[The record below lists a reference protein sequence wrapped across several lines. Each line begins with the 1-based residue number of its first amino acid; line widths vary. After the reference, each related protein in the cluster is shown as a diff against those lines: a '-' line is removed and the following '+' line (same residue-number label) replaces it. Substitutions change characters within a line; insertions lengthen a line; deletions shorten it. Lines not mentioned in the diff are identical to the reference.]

1 VANIPSRIG
10 NFEVTRQV
18 GSGGMGAVYL
28 GLDPELNRQVAIK
41 VIREEVHDQEV
52 LNRFFREARAA
63 AALRHPNIITIY
75 ASGQHEHQPYMVME
89 YVEGDSLAEI
99 IRIRKTVA
107 LSDKLSYIEQ
117 LCAGLHF
124 AHRAGI
130 VHRDI
135 KPANVMVDGEG
146 MLRILDFGI
155 ARVEGSGL
163 TQDGALIGSL
173 NYMSPEQMLGRPIDH
188 RSDIFSVGAVAY
200 ELVSYQQAFKGNI
213 NDGLLHRLPHEDP
226 PSLSVIVPGLPA
238 GLEDVIMRA
247 LQKSPDNR
255 FQDLAEMRSAIAAVH
270 SGTVSADDHTIVMS
284 RPVIPPST
292 AGLPSASSTGK
303 TSTAKSATTKL
314 DSRWDFDNVKEEFP
328 DFTIPEG
335 PPPEEEVVDTPPEPP
350 AVPQTAAPAS
360 SGSAVSAAP
369 ADRADAPQTWSVK
382 PRTSTSPATMTSG
395 TMSGARR
402 DATVTRRPLTTTVRP
417 PTGTVRPPTGTI
429 PPPAASNSRRWIL
442 IGGAAVAFAAAA
454 AVAIPYLSGPP
465 PDPLEVERPE
475 IEAAMERFRMGYRNR
490 DMDAVLA
497 AFPDIPGN
505 VRQTMQRQ
513 FDTCIVYEVTF
524 DQMNVALIPGDAAVA
539 EADIRSTH
547 TCTPQSGGRQTTATQ
562 HEVYTLRK
570 NGDRWVLNG
579 VIRAPA

>member
-18 GSGGMGAVYL
+18 GSGGMGSVYL

-52 LNRFFREARAA
+52 LDRFFREARAA

-89 YVEGDSLAEI
+89 YVEGDSLADI
-99 IRIRKTVA
+99 IRSRKA
-107 LSDKLSYIEQ
+107 IPLSDKLSYIEQ

-200 ELVSYQQAFKGNI
+200 ELISYQQAFKGNI

-226 PSLSVIVPGLPA
+226 PALGTIVPGLPA
-238 GLEDVIMRA
+238 GLEDVIAQA
-247 LQKSPDNR
+247 LQKLPDNR
-255 FQDLAEMRSAIAAVH
+255 FQDLAEMRAAVAAVH
-270 SGTVSADDHTIVMS
+270 SGTVNADDRTVVIS
-284 RPVIPPST
+284 RPTIPPST
-292 AGLPSASSTGK
+292 GSVRAS
-303 TSTAKSATTKL
+303 TSTAKSSTTKV
-314 DSRWDFDNVKEEFP
+314 DSRFDFDNVKEHFP
-328 DFTIPEG
+328 DFTIPAP
-335 PPPEEEVVDTPPEPP
+335 PPPEDESPEPTPPAAEDPP
-350 AVPQTAAPAS
+350 TAVPVSFAPAAPAAP
-360 SGSAVSAAP
+360 SGTT
-369 ADRADAPQTWSVK
+369 DAPQTWSVK
-382 PRTSTSPATMTSG
+382 SRTSAQPS
-395 TMSGARR
+395 
-402 DATVTRRPLTTTVRP
+402 TVTKRP
-417 PTGTVRPPTGTI
+417 PTASRPPTATARPATAAI
-429 PPPAASNSRRWIL
+429 PPASGSKRWMW
-442 IGGAAVAFAAAA
+442 IGGGTLAIAAGAVVAL
-454 AVAIPYLSGPP
+454 PYLSGLP
-465 PDPLEVERPE
+465 PDPLEVERPA
-475 IEAAMERFRMGYRNR
+475 IEAAMERFRVGYRNR

-497 AFPDIPGN
+497 AFPELPAP
-505 VRQTMQRQ
+505 VRQTMQRS
-513 FDTCIVYEVTF
+513 FDSCIVYEVTF
-524 DQMNVALIPGDAAVA
+524 DQMNVALAPADAGVA
-539 EADIRSTH
+539 EADVRSTH
-547 TCTPQSGGRQTTATQ
+547 TCTPQSGGRQTTALQ
-562 HEVYTLRK
+562 HEVYRLRK
-570 NGDRWVLNG
+570 SGEGWVLSALTN
-579 VIRAPA
+579 ATE

>member
-1 VANIPSRIG
+1 MANIPSRIG

-52 LNRFFREARAA
+52 LDRFFREARAA

-89 YVEGDSLAEI
+89 YVEGDSLADI
-99 IRIRKTVA
+99 IRSRKAVPLA
-107 LSDKLSYIEQ
+107 DKLSYIEQ

-188 RSDIFSVGAVAY
+188 RSDIFSVGTVAY
-200 ELVSYQQAFKGNI
+200 ELISYQQAFKGNI

-226 PSLSVIVPGLPA
+226 PALGTVVPGLPA
-238 GLEDVIMRA
+238 GLDDVVMRA

-255 FQDLAEMRSAIAAVH
+255 FQDLAEMRAAVAAVH
-270 SGTVSADDHTIVMS
+270 SGTVSADEGTVVIA
-284 RPVIPPST
+284 RPHIPPST
-292 AGLPSASSTGK
+292 GTVRAS
-303 TSTAKSATTKL
+303 TSTAKSATTKV
-314 DSRWDFDNVKEEFP
+314 DSRFDFDNVKEHFP
-328 DFTIPEG
+328 DFTIPAA
-335 PPPEEEVVDTPPEPP
+335 PPPEDDSPEPP
-350 AVPQTAAPAS
+350 VAATEDPPTAIPAS
-360 SGSAVSAAP
+360 SRSAVSAAP
-369 ADRADAPQTWSVK
+369 PATAATETPQTWSVK
-382 PRTSTSPATMTSG
+382 SRTSTPPS
-395 TMSGARR
+395 
-402 DATVTRRPLTTTVRP
+402 TVTRRPPTTAIRP
-417 PTGTVRPPTGTI
+417 PTATARPATATI
-429 PPPAASNSRRWIL
+429 QPASGSRRWVL
-442 IGGAAVAFAAAA
+442 IGAA
-454 AVAIPYLSGPP
+454 AVAIAAGAFVALPYLSGPP
-465 PDPLEVERPE
+465 PDPLEVERPA
-475 IEAAMERFRMGYRNR
+475 IEAAMERFRVGYRNR

-497 AFPDIPGN
+497 AFPELPAA
-505 VRQTMQRQ
+505 VRQTMARA

-524 DQMNVALIPGDAAVA
+524 DQMNVALPDTAAA
-539 EADIRSTH
+539 EADVRSTH

-570 NGDRWVLNG
+570 DGAGWIVSG
-579 VIRAPA
+579 VTPL

>member
-1 VANIPSRIG
+1 MANIPSRIG

-18 GSGGMGAVYL
+18 GSGGMGSVYL

-52 LNRFFREARAA
+52 LDRFFREARAA

-89 YVEGDSLAEI
+89 YVEGDSLADI
-99 IRIRKTVA
+99 IRSRKTVP

-188 RSDIFSVGAVAY
+188 RSDIFSVGTVAY
-200 ELVSYQQAFKGNI
+200 ELISYQQAFKGNI

-226 PSLSVIVPGLPA
+226 PALGSIVPGLPA
-238 GLEDVIMRA
+238 GLDDVIMQA
-247 LQKSPDNR
+247 LQKLPDNR
-255 FQDLAEMRSAIAAVH
+255 FQDLADMRAAVAAVH
-270 SGTVSADDHTIVMS
+270 SGTVNADDRTVAIS
-284 RPVIPPST
+284 RPQSRPHIPPST
-292 AGLPSASSTGK
+292 GSMRASASTGK
-303 TSTAKSATTKL
+303 SATAKSSTTKV
-314 DSRWDFDNVKEEFP
+314 DSRFDFDNVKEHFP
-328 DFTIPEG
+328 DFTIPA
-335 PPPEEEVVDTPPEPP
+335 PPPPTDENPEPTPPAAEDPPTAVRVSLPP
-350 AVPQTAAPAS
+350 AVPAAP
-360 SGSAVSAAP
+360 SGTT
-369 ADRADAPQTWSVK
+369 DAPQTWSVK
-382 PRTSTSPATMTSG
+382 SRTSAPPS
-395 TMSGARR
+395 
-402 DATVTRRPLTTTVRP
+402 TVTKRP
-417 PTGTVRPPTGTI
+417 PTANRPPTATARPATATI
-429 PPPAASNSRRWIL
+429 PPASGSRRWVL
-442 IGGAAVAFAAAA
+442 IGAA
-454 AVAIPYLSGPP
+454 AVAIAAGAVVALPYLSGPP
-465 PDPLEVERPE
+465 ADPLDVERPA
-475 IEAAMERFRMGYRNR
+475 IEAAMERFRVGYRNR

-497 AFPDIPGN
+497 AFPELPPP
-505 VRQTMQRQ
+505 VRLTLQRS
-513 FDTCIVYEVTF
+513 FDNCIVYEVTF
-524 DQMNVALIPGDAAVA
+524 DQMNVALAPADAAVA
-539 EADIRSTH
+539 EADVRSTH

-562 HEVYTLRK
+562 HEVYRLRK
-570 NGDRWVLNG
+570 NGDGWALSGLTN
-579 VIRAPA
+579 APE

>member
-1 VANIPSRIG
+1 MANIPSRIG

-52 LNRFFREARAA
+52 LDRFFREARAA

-89 YVEGDSLAEI
+89 YVEGDSLADV
-99 IRIRKTVA
+99 IRSRKTVPLA
-107 LSDKLSYIEQ
+107 DKLSYIEQ

-135 KPANVMVDGEG
+135 KPANVMVDREG

-188 RSDIFSVGAVAY
+188 RSDIFSVGTVAY
-200 ELVSYQQAFKGNI
+200 ELISYQQAFKGNI

-226 PSLSVIVPGLPA
+226 PALGSIVPGLPA
-238 GLEDVIMRA
+238 GLEDVVIRA

-255 FQDLAEMRSAIAAVH
+255 FQDLAEMRAAIAAVH
-270 SGTVSADDHTIVMS
+270 SGTVSADDRTVVIS
-284 RPVIPPST
+284 RPIIPPST
-292 AGLPSASSTGK
+292 GTVRPASSA
-303 TSTAKSATTKL
+303 AKSPTTKV
-314 DSRWDFDNVKEEFP
+314 DSQFDFDNVKEEFP
-328 DFTIPEG
+328 DFAIPEA
-335 PPPEEEVVDTPPEPP
+335 PPPEAESVEPP
-350 AVPQTAAPAS
+350 PAAAAGPPTAMPAS
-360 SGSAVSAAP
+360 SRSAVSAAP
-369 ADRADAPQTWSVK
+369 PAPAATEAPRSWSVK
-382 PRTSTSPATMTSG
+382 SRTSTPPS
-395 TMSGARR
+395 
-402 DATVTRRPLTTTVRP
+402 TVTKRP
-417 PTGTVRPPTGTI
+417 PTTGIRPPTATAR
-429 PPPAASNSRRWIL
+429 PATGAIQPVGSSRRWVL
-442 IGGAAVAFAAAA
+442 IGAA
-454 AVAIPYLSGPP
+454 AVAVTAGAVVALPYLTGPP
-465 PDPLEVERPE
+465 PDPLEVERPA
-475 IEAAMERFRMGYRNR
+475 IEAAMERFRAGYRNR

-497 AFPDIPGN
+497 AFPELPAP
-505 VRQTMQRQ
+505 VRQTMERV
-513 FDTCIVYEVTF
+513 FSNCIIYEVTF
-524 DQMNVALIPGDAAVA
+524 DQMNVALADTAAA
-539 EADIRSTH
+539 EADVRSTH

-562 HEVYTLRK
+562 HEVYTLQK
-570 NGDRWVLNG
+570 TGAGWVLSGLRNAALG
-579 VIRAPA
+579 NAAQ